1 MIVVDD
7 NSTDADSY
15 LDKYPELSR
24 PYLEFIRTTKGGGAG
39 YARNVGLDYAKGK
52 WLLFA
57 DSDDFFV
64 KNAFNIVREYA
75 YSDADVV
82 YFKAES
88 VFSDN
93 PEEPS
98 TRGRQQNSLIDGYLY
113 NGEGNKLRVEY
124 WSPWG
129 KMIRSEL
136 VASHNIRFD
145 EVKYSNDH
153 YFSANVGLNA
163 KKIKADSRVVYVV
176 VYGKNEEAERLD
188 EQAFGTLDPLDDRS
202 CYPESKRAAES
213 LLKSY
218 YLQYGVNFNTIR
230 IAHSYGP
237 TMQLENDGRVMADLM
252 GDVVTGR
259 NIVLKS
265 SGEAIRAFLY
275 ITDAVVGMFT
285 VLFHGETA
293 KAYNL
298 ANETEPISIKDLA
311 QLLAASRMDKNIQ
324 VVVSESEQKG
334 YCAYRRT
341 ALDTSAIEKLGWKP
355 LIPLKEG
362 VNRVFRYAMKN
373 GNSKFCRKVWHP

>member
-1 MIVVDD
+1 M
-7 NSTDADSY
+7 
-15 LDKYPELSR
+15 
-24 PYLEFIRTTKGGGAG
+24 
-39 YARNVGLDYAKGK
+39 
-52 WLLFA
+52 FA

-113 NGEGNKLRVEY
+113 NGEENKLRVEY

-176 VYGKNEEAERLD
+176 TRRDGSLTSGNPNKPHEIEIRAE
-188 EQAFGTLDPLDDRS
+188 
-202 CYPESKRAAES
+202 
-213 LLKSY
+213 
-218 YLQYGVNFNTIR
+218 VNF
-230 IAHSYGP
+230 
-237 TMQLENDGRVMADLM
+237 RVQKLL
-252 GDVVTGR
+252 R
-259 NIVLKS
+259 QHHIVLKPMPFRTDMLVMLKYDRVLYRKYLKRICEIYPS
-265 SGEAIRAFLY
+265 TIDGIIDICTGLKLHLKILVFGYSLLVKAF
-275 ITDAVVGMFT
+275 
-285 VLFHGETA
+285 
-293 KAYNL
+293 
-298 ANETEPISIKDLA
+298 
-311 QLLAASRMDKNIQ
+311 
-324 VVVSESEQKG
+324 
-334 YCAYRRT
+334 
-341 ALDTSAIEKLGWKP
+341 
-355 LIPLKEG
+355 
-362 VNRVFRYAMKN
+362 
-373 GNSKFCRKVWHP
+373 